1 MKHRI
6 VLKNAYFWLI
16 INCYANMKNLF
27 SLLCIIYLVSSCSKE
42 PSVAKLKKDKTIE
55 VTFETQRLGD
65 TSVVLLTHQ
74 NVYIKGNLIKSV
86 LKRDTLPALG
96 DSIQTVEEDGNE
108 KQVRL
113 PKEYEFFVTVK

>member
-1 MKHRI
+1 MRNF
-6 VLKNAYFWLI
+6 LA
-16 INCYANMKNLF
+16 
-27 SLLCIIYLVSSCSKE
+27 LLCTISLVYGCSSKE
-42 PSVAKLKKDKTIE
+42 PAVASLKKDKTIE

-74 NVYIKGNLIKSV
+74 NVYIKGNLVKTV